1 MRSSEEQKQIVTLK
15 DFSFTGVQEAGHRLI
30 PRRHHLRHGP
40 RKLHTQGFGY
50 RHVPVKQSQ
59 GQTFSQE
66 FFYREFR
73 FDLQT
78 LFPFIFYALNYY
90 VTSLFYSQQLGKVVT
105 KTYPLGGSFGFC

>member
-1 MRSSEEQKQIVTLK
+1 MRSSEEQKQIVLLK

-73 FDLQT
+73 FDL
-78 LFPFIFYALNYY
+78 
-90 VTSLFYSQQLGKVVT
+90 
-105 KTYPLGGSFGFC
+105 

>member
-1 MRSSEEQKQIVTLK
+1 MRSSEEQKQIVLLK

-59 GQTFSQE
+59 GQKFSQE

-73 FDLQT
+73 IDLQT
-78 LFPFIFYALNYY
+78 LFSFIFYALNYY
-90 VTSLFYSQQLGKVVT
+90 VTSLFYSYHLFMFSKVVT
-105 KTYPLGGSFGFC
+105 KHIH